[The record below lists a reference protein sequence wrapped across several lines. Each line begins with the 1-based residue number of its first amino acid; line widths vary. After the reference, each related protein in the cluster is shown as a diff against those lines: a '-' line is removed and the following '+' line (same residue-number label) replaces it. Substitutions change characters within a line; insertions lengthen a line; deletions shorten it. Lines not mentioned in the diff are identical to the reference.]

1 MNAPFTAPSPSAGPK
16 GWPPGPKGV
25 PFFGNLLDF
34 RRDILGFYERWTHD
48 YGEIVGLRFGA
59 FPSVLISN
67 SDYAE
72 QVLVK
77 NHRNFIKFPLF
88 FRHVQAIFGQGL
100 LTSEGEFWHR
110 QRRLAAP
117 AFHLQRVHGY
127 GAAMVQDTERM
138 LADWRPGELRDA
150 HTDMMALTLRVAAKT
165 LFNAEVD
172 EHVAEIGEA
181 FDTIVEEIVSRT
193 RRPIRI
199 PDVIPIPG
207 NVRYLRSV
215 RRIDRLVNAIIKQRR
230 RDGGDHGDLLSM
242 LMMARDDDGQP
253 MSDRQ
258 LRDEV
263 ITLLIAG
270 HETTALALSWTW
282 YLLSQN
288 PDVDAKLAAE
298 LREVL
303 GGRVPTVS
311 DLPRLK
317 YTEQVITESMRLYP
331 PAWGIGREA
340 IADCEIGGYAI
351 PGGTTVLISAWV
363 SHRNP
368 KHFPEPLVFRPERWA
383 GDFAATL
390 PRFAYI
396 PFGGG
401 PRICIGNRFAMMEA
415 VLILA
420 TVAQR
425 FRLEWQSDHPVVP
438 LPSIT
443 LRPKG
448 GVWAKVVPRT

>member
-1 MNAPFTAPSPSAGPK
+1 MNIRFGSRSPATGPK
-16 GWPPGPKGV
+16 GWPAGPKGV
-25 PFFGNLLDF
+25 AFLGNLLDF
-34 RRDILGFYERWTHD
+34 RRDILGSYERWTRD
-48 YGEIVGLRFGA
+48 YGDIVGLRFGA
-59 FPSVLISN
+59 YPTVLISN

-77 NHRNFIKFPLF
+77 NHSNFIKFPLF
-88 FRHVQAIFGQGL
+88 FRHVRAIFGQGL
-100 LTSEGEFWHR
+100 LTSEGEFWHK

-117 AFHLQRVHGY
+117 AFHLQLVHGY

-138 LADWRPGELRDA
+138 LADWRAGDLRDA
-150 HTDMMALTLRVAAKT
+150 HNDMMGLTLRIAAKT
-165 LFNAEVD
+165 LFNAKVD
-172 EHVAEIGEA
+172 KDVAEIGKA
-181 FDTIVEEIVSRT
+181 FDAIVEEIVLRSG
-193 RRPIRI
+193 RPFRI
-199 PDVIPIPG
+199 PDVIPTPG
-207 NVRYLRSV
+207 NIRYTRGL
-215 RRIDRLVNAIIKQRR
+215 RRIDRLVNTIIKERK
-230 RDGGDHGDLLSM
+230 RDNGDHGDLLSM
-242 LMMARDDDGQP
+242 LMLARDDDGQP
-253 MSDRQ
+253 MSDQQ
-258 LRDEV
+258 LGDEV

-288 PDVDAKLAAE
+288 PEVDAQLAAE

-303 GGRVPTVS
+303 GGRPPTVS

-317 YTEQVITESMRLYP
+317 YTEQVVTEAMRIYP

-340 IADCEIGGYAI
+340 IADCEVGGYAI
-351 PGGTTVLISAWV
+351 PAGTTVLISAWV

-368 KHFPEPLVFRPERWA
+368 KYFPEPLAYRPQRWA

-425 FRLEWQSDHPVVP
+425 FRLKWQSDHPVEP

-448 GVWAKVVPRT
+448 GVWVKPVRR

>member
-1 MNAPFTAPSPSAGPK
+1 
-16 GWPPGPKGV
+16 
-25 PFFGNLLDF
+25 
-34 RRDILGFYERWTHD
+34 
-48 YGEIVGLRFGA
+48 
-59 FPSVLISN
+59 
-67 SDYAE
+67 
-72 QVLVK
+72 
-77 NHRNFIKFPLF
+77 
-88 FRHVQAIFGQGL
+88 
-100 LTSEGEFWHR
+100 
-110 QRRLAAP
+110 
-117 AFHLQRVHGY
+117 
-127 GAAMVQDTERM
+127 
-138 LADWRPGELRDA
+138 
-150 HTDMMALTLRVAAKT
+150 
-165 LFNAEVD
+165 
-172 EHVAEIGEA
+172 
-181 FDTIVEEIVSRT
+181 
-193 RRPIRI
+193 
-199 PDVIPIPG
+199 
-207 NVRYLRSV
+207 
-215 RRIDRLVNAIIKQRR
+215 
-230 RDGGDHGDLLSM
+230 
-242 LMMARDDDGQP
+242 

-288 PDVDAKLAAE
+288 PQADAKLAAE

-303 GGRVPTVS
+303 GGRAPTVS
-311 DLPRLK
+311 DLPRLR

-351 PGGTTVLISAWV
+351 PAGTTVIISAWL

-368 KHFPEPLVFRPERWA
+368 KHFPEPLAFRPERWA

-415 VLILA
+415 VLVLA

-425 FRLEWQSDHPVVP
+425 FRLEWQPDHPVVP

-448 GVWAKVVPRT
+448 GVWVKPVPRA